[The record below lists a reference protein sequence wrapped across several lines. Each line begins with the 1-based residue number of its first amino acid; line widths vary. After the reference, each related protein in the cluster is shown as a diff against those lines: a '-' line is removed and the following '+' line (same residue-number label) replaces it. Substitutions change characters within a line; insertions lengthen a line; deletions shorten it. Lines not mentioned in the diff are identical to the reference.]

1 MTVAVLLDKESMGF
15 TMPVRLITRSVMV
28 FALVGITSIAVSA
41 VSSTS
46 ARPATPPNTTS
57 LFTDNRSLKLD
68 TGGAGPMMV
77 ATGGNSVFVVGTF
90 DRSKGAVDDLIRIDL
105 GTWRIAAAARFP
117 NETSVAFG
125 DSALWWTTGQNA
137 FNIPAPESGR
147 ALLKINPT
155 NLVRERTFLLPDRT
169 VLVTVRQRV
178 PVGGDSHDVLQTRP
192 SDRADPIEGLAEF
205 PTDGNVDVRPRQVSS
220 RVAIDRFN
228 AIARLLLPRVR
239 ATHHRTP
246 GS

>member
-1 MTVAVLLDKESMGF
+1 
-15 TMPVRLITRSVMV
+15 
-28 FALVGITSIAVSA
+28 
-41 VSSTS
+41 
-46 ARPATPPNTTS
+46 
-57 LFTDNRSLKLD
+57 
-68 TGGAGPMMV
+68 MMV

-169 VLVTVRQRV
+169 VLVTVRQKV
-178 PVGGDSHDVLQTRP
+178 PVGGDSHDALQTRP
-192 SDRADPIEGLAEF
+192 
-205 PTDGNVDVRPRQVSS
+205 
-220 RVAIDRFN
+220 
-228 AIARLLLPRVR
+228 
-239 ATHHRTP
+239 
-246 GS
+246 

>member
-169 VLVTVRQRV
+169 VLVTVRQKV
-178 PVGGDSHDVLQTRP
+178 PVGGDSHDALQTRP
-192 SDRADPIEGLAEF
+192 
-205 PTDGNVDVRPRQVSS
+205 
-220 RVAIDRFN
+220 
-228 AIARLLLPRVR
+228 
-239 ATHHRTP
+239 
-246 GS
+246 